1 MNKILFLLVFI
12 LGGCSHSVHL
22 VNIGDF
28 DQKEKFTAGKWVKVE
43 TEQTV
48 VLGFK
53 FDTNYVELAHKKL
66 IIECKTGDIQGITT
80 RYSTS
85 HGFFNWTNKINM
97 QGLCLN

>member
-1 MNKILFLLVFI
+1 MNKIVLLLLLI

-22 VNIGDF
+22 VNISDF
-28 DQKEKFTAGKWVKVE
+28 DQKEKFTAGKWVQVE

-48 VLGFK
+48 ILGFK
-53 FDTNYVELAHKKL
+53 FDTNYVDLAHKKL
-66 IIECKTGDIQGITT
+66 IAKCSGDIQGITT

-85 HGFFNWTNKINM
+85 HVFFHWKNKIHM